1 MFEKRVG
8 AHPMHRRYFAE
19 DLIRL
24 RRADEQRRYL
34 ASQRSG
40 RVDANPH
47 QVDAVIFALQRIPE
61 GGCILADEVGLGK
74 TIEAGLVIAQLR
86 AEGAARILLVTPK
99 PLLGQWQQE
108 LQALFGIETREVG
121 SDPATCEGT
130 GVFVVGRELAGSE
143 HGARMLQGSGSFD
156 LCVIDEAHEIFA
168 GIHRRYDRR
177 GGLKKNAPQARMA
190 GRVKALLTGTPV
202 LLLTATP
209 IQNTLTELWGLVQYV
224 EPTGTLLGDL
234 PTFRAVFCR
243 GDDRQL
249 AEGQEEELR
258 TRVAQICQRTLRR
271 QAQEYMECKFV
282 RRFARLF
289 EYTMSPE
296 ERALYDDVTAYLLEP
311 DLCAFRG
318 NFRRLLVIGFHRRM
332 ASSIRALA
340 ASLDNVAE
348 RLRRQIRGDDEDTL
362 HLFEA
367 DLEDDDD
374 DAGER
379 SRDDDEGPP
388 PGTEK
393 LRAEL
398 ARVEAFVDRARG
410 LSFDSKAAALLEA
423 VRYIKGRAQ
432 RGEGTGKLVIF
443 TEALSTQDYLRE
455 LLLASE
461 IVRDEDVTIFR
472 GTNEGPRVR
481 QALEHWEREV
491 QGGAKPSSSASS
503 HGVAVRLALVHEF
516 ETRSSIFIAT
526 EAGAKGLNLQ
536 FCENVVN
543 YDLPW
548 NPQRI
553 EQRIGRCHRYGQR
566 RDVTVINFLAR
577 DNAAQ
582 RLTFEILSRKL
593 DLFGTVLDASDAVL
607 HEATARSPEAIVGA
621 LGLDVEARLRK
632 IYEQA
637 RTTEEIEAG
646 LQVAGVELQ
655 AARARF
661 ESTHARTHGLI
672 ETRLDETVRAAFRR
686 ISDELPEALETFDRD
701 LDGVLRR
708 YLEAIECPY
717 ARREVEDDARGWA
730 VRYEIAAC
738 ARLPETYREGLT
750 VEIGRA
756 GSSREAQPLHLG
768 HRLVHA
774 AVEEARRATRAPFTV
789 RLHPEPDCAA
799 ARYAG
804 RRGWMHVLEIHH
816 GGFEPVVRL
825 LPVALIEGDVVP
837 MHGDDALALFLCAST
852 DVDELA
858 PPLRIEPEAMQ
869 DALEEAMFVNQA
881 DDSAREQRRF
891 EETLERLE
899 RFMADRIL
907 VLERQGAELEERRRE
922 AVARRDGAVGS
933 QARSRAERD
942 LAELDRERELLA
954 AEIHRLRAR
963 DDEDYELWRLRAY
976 ERRYTVPRWGSML
989 ELRFEV
995 GLAGDGGEG

>member
-1 MFEKRVG
+1 M
-8 AHPMHRRYFAE
+8 HPMHRRYFAE

-40 RVDANPH
+40 RVDPNPH
-47 QVDAVIFALQRIPE
+47 QIDAVIFALQRIPE

-74 TIEAGLVIAQLR
+74 TIEAGLVMAQLR
-86 AEGAARILLVTPK
+86 AEGAVRILLVTPK

-108 LQALFGIETREVG
+108 LQALFGIETREVRAEEA
-121 SDPATCEGT
+121 SCEGP

-143 HGARMLQGSGSFD
+143 RGARMLQASGSFD
-156 LCVIDEAHEIFA
+156 LCVIDEAHEVFA

-177 GGLKKNAPQARMA
+177 GGLREDVPHARMA

-258 TRVAQICQRTLRR
+258 TRIAQVCQRTLRR

-282 RRFARLF
+282 RRTARLF

-296 ERALYDDVTAYLLEP
+296 EKALYDDVTAYLLEP

-340 ASLDNVAE
+340 ASLENVAA
-348 RLRRQIRGDDEDTL
+348 RLRRQIRGEDDETL
-362 HLFEA
+362 HLFED
-367 DLEDDDD
+367 DLEE
-374 DAGER
+374 DADEHT
-379 SRDDDEGPP
+379 RDRDEGPP
-388 PGTEK
+388 PGTAK

-398 ARVEAFVDRARG
+398 ARVETFIERARS
-410 LSFDSKAAALLEA
+410 LSSDGKAEALLEA
-423 VRYIKGRAQ
+423 VRFVRRRA
-432 RGEGTGKLVIF
+432 RDGDGTGKLVVF

-455 LLLASE
+455 LLVASGL
-461 IVRDEDVTIFR
+461 VGDEDVTIFR
-472 GTNEGPRVR
+472 GSNEGPRVR
-481 QALEHWEREV
+481 EALQRWQEEV
-491 QGGAKPSSSASS
+491 GGGAAARSGRESSQ
-503 HGVAVRLALVHEF
+503 GVAVRLALVHEF

-566 RDVTVINFLAR
+566 RDVTVVNFLAR

-593 DLFGTVLDASDAVL
+593 DLFGTVLDASDAIL
-607 HEATARSPEAIVGA
+607 HEATARAPEALVGA
-621 LGLDVEARLRK
+621 LGLDVETRLRK

-646 LQVAGVELQ
+646 LQAAGVEVGE
-655 AARARF
+655 ARARF
-661 ESTHARTHGLI
+661 ESTHARTHGII

-686 ISDELPEALETFDRD
+686 LSDELPEGLATFDRD
-701 LDGVLRR
+701 LEGVLRR
-708 YLEAIECPY
+708 WLDAVDCPY
-717 ARREVEDDARGWA
+717 RRVEIEAVDDHERT
-730 VRYEIAAC
+730 VRYELAAC
-738 ARLPETYREGLT
+738 PRLPEEHREGIT
-750 VEIGRA
+750 VEIGRP
-756 GSSREAQPLHLG
+756 GSVRDADPLHLG
-768 HRLVHA
+768 HRLVRA
-774 AVEEARRATRAPFTV
+774 AIEEARRATKKPFTV
-789 RLHPEPDCAA
+789 RLCPDPRDAA
-799 ARYAG
+799 ARHAG

-825 LPVALIEGDVVP
+825 LPVALLEGDVEP
-837 MHGDDALALFLCAST
+837 LHGDEALALFLCPAS
-852 DVDELA
+852 DVA
-858 PPLRIEPEAMQ
+858 AIVPPIEIDPESMQ
-869 DALEEAMFVNQA
+869 DALEEALFLAQA
-881 DDSAREQRRF
+881 DDGAREQRRF

-899 RFMADRIL
+899 RTMADRIL
-907 VLERQGAELEERRRE
+907 VLVRARAEVEARRLE
-922 AVARRDGAVGS
+922 AMQRRDGAIGS
-933 QARSRAERD
+933 NARSRSE
-942 LAELDRERELLA
+942 AELAQLERELEQHD
-954 AEIHRLRAR
+954 AEIHRLRVR
-963 DDEDYELWRLRAY
+963 DDEDYELWRLRAH
-976 ERRYTVPRWGSML
+976 ERRFTVPRWKSML

-995 GLAGDGGEG
+995 VPGGRGA